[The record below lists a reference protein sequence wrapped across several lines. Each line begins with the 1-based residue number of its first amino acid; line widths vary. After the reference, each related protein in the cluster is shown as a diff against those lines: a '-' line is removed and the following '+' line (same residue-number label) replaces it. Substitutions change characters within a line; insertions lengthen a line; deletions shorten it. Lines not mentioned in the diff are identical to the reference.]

1 MDCVI
6 FLCYIYVSNWSD
18 LVSQCFVMQGLFL
31 FAFFTSFMVSETS
44 CKRQNGNILV
54 TLETLR
60 TLRTLR
66 TIAPNLKNYRKT
78 FANLWQNSG
87 NYSFLNPR
95 YSARLS
101 RLSFL
106 STSSFSNSHFPNSS
120 SNFISSSSLFFMC
133 FDQSWP

>member
-31 FAFFTSFMVSETS
+31 FAFFTSFIVSETL
-44 CKRQNGNILV
+44 CKRQNGQNLVTLV

-66 TIAPNLKNYRKT
+66 TIEKQ
-78 FANLWQNSG
+78 WQIHG
-87 NYSFLNPR
+87 NYFCTTMNHNEPFEPLFLFRLLESQIDSQVIHCLYLPYICSNPLR
-95 YSARLS
+95 
-101 RLSFL
+101 
-106 STSSFSNSHFPNSS
+106 SSFHP
-120 SNFISSSSLFFMC
+120 C
-133 FDQSWP
+133 GRRTAP